1 MNLLVGS
8 APRRNAI
15 ILEIRKLTYWTYI
28 KYGVQQ
34 VQNAYYFLHNLQ
46 KLTMLY
52 IKNFQKI
59 AKEKFIRAYYLITRK
74 LS

>member
-8 APRRNAI
+8 APRRNTI
-15 ILEIRKLTYWTYI
+15 IIEIRKLTYWTYI

-46 KLTMLY
+46 KLTIFSH
-52 IKNFQKI
+52 IKNFQ
-59 AKEKFIRAYYLITRK
+59 
-74 LS
+74 

>member
-15 ILEIRKLTYWTYI
+15 ILETRKLTYWTYI

-46 KLTMLY
+46 KLTILY
-52 IKNFQKI
+52 IKIFNK
-59 AKEKFIRAYYLITRK
+59 
-74 LS
+74 